1 MCCGE
6 AGEKE
11 KESARGTM
19 DSSHRPPRAIYF
31 FDWGYPAG
39 ASAEERAKRL
49 TKRFG
54 TFCFSPPSERAHG
67 TELHVLTIDFVYALH
82 FRLIV
87 KIFPQEATAYKN
99 SKQNKKN
106 DEKIVIIK
114 QTRRFFRVL
123 LLGNFAG

>member
-1 MCCGE
+1 M
-6 AGEKE
+6 
-11 KESARGTM
+11 
-19 DSSHRPPRAIYF
+19 
-31 FDWGYPAG
+31 
-39 ASAEERAKRL
+39 
-49 TKRFG
+49 
-54 TFCFSPPSERAHG
+54 FCFSPPTEHAHG
-67 TELHVLTIDFVYALH
+67 TELHVLLTIDFVYTFH